1 MLQKVEVITG
11 KERRRRWSDEEK
23 LRLVAE
29 TYAPGSTV
37 AGVARRHEVAESCL
51 YTWRKRFAD
60 AAASE
65 RPLLIPVSIE
75 DERGAAAAP
84 SPPEP
89 AAIAR
94 ALVVLPDGDAAGGRR
109 RLSAERAGGLAR
121 SAAAS
126 LMIPVPSGVRVW
138 LAAGRTDMM

>member
-51 YTWRKRFAD
+51 YTWRKRLAD
-60 AAASE
+60 AASAE
-65 RPLLIPVSIE
+65 QPLLIPVSIE
-75 DERGAAAAP
+75 DEPTPPRPPASPSESAP
-84 SPPEP
+84 LG
-89 AAIAR
+89 R
-94 ALVVLPDGDAAGGRR
+94 ALIVLPDGTRLEIDALYPPDALSALLGALRR
-109 RLSAERAGGLAR
+109 RS
-121 SAAAS
+121 
-126 LMIPVPSGVRVW
+126 
-138 LAAGRTDMM
+138 